1 MNKQEILKAV
11 LDYIKN
17 EKAKYA
23 MLINAPWGAGK
34 TYLYEN
40 CLEGEIAKVECGK
53 NERRSNV
60 YISLYGISNIESL
73 SKELFTNYMLK
84 VKYKENSVMETAYKV
99 TGGIASIMS
108 KFVSVSIGPISAE
121 FKGITETISD
131 NIDMESMVICF
142 DDLERCCIPINDL
155 FGFINNLVE
164 HCNCKVI
171 ILADES
177 NIGKMYAN
185 MNLETKYISL
195 LSGKKI
201 IKGWDEKG
209 KRVQNNTDDTLT
221 IEQLKKIN
229 EEIYSEN
236 YVYKD
241 IKEKVIGASI
251 DYIPTLDTE
260 IEGIIDGVSKNDNFK
275 QKLMANKASILKYM
289 EKCENT
295 NIRIIQT
302 WLIKFEEIFK
312 IIEKFYCKSKYYDTI
327 FDNFM
332 IYSIRI
338 ACAIGKN
345 KKLVKW
351 DDNAEYGNIRLD
363 DVFLFETEGY
373 RFIDDYY
380 SKNVLNK
387 MRVCKAAN
395 YIEDSC
401 RQREFIEQEN
411 EKRYS
416 HGKVLD
422 KLAEWYYYEDDEI
435 RNLIYE
441 LRLEIN
447 EDKYVVQNFQNII
460 KVLVD
465 LKSIKLCNS
474 ELSEISAI
482 LLEKVKNHAGN
493 IEIENFQFLYPNKE
507 LYEEFHKY
515 YDPIYNLAIQKN
527 RVHDSN
533 NINFF
538 LSNNDIDQ
546 FTEYCQNNHNL
557 FLQKK
562 SFINY
567 INLDLLVNFLKANS
581 LPNIYQIIQTFQ
593 NVYNFS
599 NLNEFYKG
607 DIDKLNELK
616 DRISEINWNSF
627 TRKRAK
633 NCFCTVLSEII
644 GTIKRGDNILPS
656 EISS

>member
-40 CLEGEIAKVECGK
+40 CLEGEIAKVEYGK

-84 VKYKENSVMETAYKV
+84 VKCKENGVMGTAYKV
-99 TGGIASIMS
+99 TSGIASIMS
-108 KFVSVSIGPISAE
+108 KFVSVSVGPVSAE

-131 NIDMESMVICF
+131 NINMESMVICF
-142 DDLERCCIPINDL
+142 DDLERCSIPINDL

-177 NIGKMYAN
+177 NIGKMYSN

-201 IKGWDEKG
+201 IKGLDEKG
-209 KRVQNNTDDTLT
+209 KKIQNDTDDTLT
-221 IEQLKKIN
+221 IEQLKKLN

-241 IKEKVIGASI
+241 IKEKVIGVSI
-251 DYIPTLDTE
+251 DYIPTLDE
-260 IEGIIDGVSKNDNFK
+260 ELEDIIEGISQNDNFK
-275 QKLMANKASILKYM
+275 QKLMVNKASVLQYM

-295 NIRIIQT
+295 NIRITQT

-312 IIEKFYCKSKYYDTI
+312 IIDEFYCKSKYYDTI

-345 KKLVKW
+345 KKLAKW

-380 SKNVLNK
+380 SKNTLNK
-387 MRVCKAAN
+387 TRVCKAAN

-416 HGKVLD
+416 HGKILD
-422 KLAEWYYYEDDEI
+422 KLVEWYYHEDDEI
-435 RNLIYE
+435 RNLICE
-441 LRLEIN
+441 LRHEIN
-447 EDKYVVQNFQNII
+447 EDKYVAQNYQNII

-465 LKSIKLCNS
+465 LKSIKLCDS
-474 ELSEISAI
+474 ELSEISTI
-482 LLEKVKNHAGN
+482 LLEKIKNHTEN
-493 IEIENFQFLYPNKE
+493 IDIENFQFSFLDKE
-507 LYEEFHKY
+507 SYEGFHKY

-527 RVHDSN
+527 RVYDSD

-567 INLDLLVNFLKANS
+567 IDLNLLVNLLKTSS
-581 LPNIYQIIQTFQ
+581 LPNIYKIIRTFQ

-607 DIDKLNELK
+607 DINKLNELK
-616 DRISEINWNSF
+616 NQINKINWDSF
-627 TRKRAK
+627 TRIRAK
-633 NCFCTVLSEII
+633 NCFCTILSDII
-644 GTIKRGDNILPS
+644 RTIKRG
-656 EISS
+656 E